1 MSLKMNSLRADTNA
15 PNASISADKI
25 KKIADDIQEVNLKVD
40 GN

>member
-1 MSLKMNSLRADTNA
+1 MNSLRADTNA

-25 KKIADDIQEVNLKVD
+25 KKLADEIEEVNQKVD